1 MVSAS
6 DSLGTQWIDNVRQ
19 QNICYTRVISVKSPR
34 KKDSMKVPVRYFV
47 HNEYIQNTTL
57 TYCNIF

>member
-19 QNICYTRVISVKSPR
+19 QNICYTPVISVKSPR
-34 KKDSMKVPVRYFV
+34 KKDSMKVPVRYLV
-47 HNEYIQNTTL
+47 HNEYIQNTT
-57 TYCNIF
+57 